1 MTAEPY
7 RLRLR
12 ARVHRQLAGPPAG
25 LAAGVVAAAAAEF
38 VVGPL
43 LHNPHRV
50 GKPLRDPYAGQ
61 WSARCGADHRIRYEV
76 DDVRRIVTVL
86 DIAHRSDV
94 YGVD

>member
-1 MTAEPY
+1 MTAGPY

-25 LAAGVVAAAAAEF
+25 LPAGVAAAAAEF

-43 LHNPHRV
+43 VHNPRRV
-50 GKPLRDPYAGQ
+50 GKPLREPYVGQ

-86 DIAHRSDV
+86 DIAHRSDA